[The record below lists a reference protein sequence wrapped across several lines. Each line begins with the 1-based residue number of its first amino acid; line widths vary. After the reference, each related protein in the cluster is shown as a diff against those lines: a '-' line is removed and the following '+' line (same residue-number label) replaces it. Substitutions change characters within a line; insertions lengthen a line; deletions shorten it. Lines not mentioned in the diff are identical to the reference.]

1 MSLPFGDVALSII
14 VVGHLL
20 FKIKSNVSNWS
31 KHLISIEDWSKTMM
45 SSFKIST
52 RLFFLVGLALAVFAA
67 TAVYKLYDSHDSM
80 VAERKAKLNA
90 LDENVITMLKH
101 FHDLETAGTLTREE
115 AQARALEAV
124 RPMRYEDAGYF
135 WINDMS
141 NTMVMH
147 PIKPALEGQDLSG
160 LKDPTGKHFFQE
172 FIKVVKADGEGYVDY
187 YWPKPGAEEPV
198 LKYSHVEGFAP
209 WGWIVGTG
217 VYADDLAA
225 LFYRNAVN
233 TAVVLGL
240 GAVAII
246 LMAYATVRSVVTPIR
261 SLNETMQ
268 AIAKEDVSSEI
279 PEVNRKDEVGEMAA
293 SVLVLRDS
301 VRERAQMRVREAE
314 QQQQLDAERQDGAQR
329 QEKISQSQA
338 DVMAKLGGALEKLA
352 NGDLTVQIDNMAPE
366 YAKLRD
372 DFNKAVDALAGVI
385 SSIAQSTDVV
395 NASADGISEATNN
408 LSLRT
413 EQQAASLE
421 ETAAAL
427 DEITSTVRSSSE
439 RATEANR
446 MVGETRQSTDKSGK
460 IVNEAITAMT
470 RIKDESDRIGKII
483 GVIDEIAFQTNLLAL
498 NAGVE
503 AARAGEAGRG
513 FAVVAQEVRE
523 LAQRSATAA
532 REIKELIS
540 SSATEV
546 QNGVSLV
553 QSTGAALSEIEKF
566 VNQVNDQVN
575 SIATAAKEQASAL
588 AEVNTAVN
596 QMDQMTQQNAAMV
609 EETSAA
615 SMTLTQESAQLKTML
630 RNFRLPQAGGA
641 QQRQSRAA

>member
-1 MSLPFGDVALSII
+1 
-14 VVGHLL
+14 
-20 FKIKSNVSNWS
+20 
-31 KHLISIEDWSKTMM
+31 MM
-45 SSFKIST
+45 KNFKIST
-52 RLFFLVGLALAVFAA
+52 RLYFLVGLALAVFTAA
-67 TAVYKLYDSHDSM
+67 AVYKLYDSQNSM
-80 VAERKAKLNA
+80 VQERKAKLNA
-90 LDENVITMLKH
+90 LDESMIAMFKH
-101 FHDLETAGTLTREE
+101 FHSLEVAGDMTREE
-115 AQARALEAV
+115 AQARAMEAV
-124 RPMRYEDAGYF
+124 RSMRYEADGYF
-135 WINDMS
+135 WINDM
-141 NTMVMH
+141 NNVMVMH
-147 PIKPALEGQDLSG
+147 PIKPALEGQNLVD
-160 LKDPTGKHFFQE
+160 LKDPTGKFIFQE
-172 FIKVVKADGEGYVDY
+172 MIKVVKANGEGYVDY
-187 YWPKPGAEEPV
+187 FWPKPGAEEPV

-225 LFYRNAVN
+225 LFRQNATTTGVI
-233 TAVVLGL
+233 LGL
-240 GAVAII
+240 GALAILLI
-246 LMAYATVRSVVTPIR
+246 AYATVRSVVGPIR
-261 SLNETMQ
+261 SLNATMQ
-268 AIAKEDVSSEI
+268 AIAREDVSGEV
-279 PEVNRKDEVGEMAA
+279 PEAERKDEVGEMAS

-314 QQQQLDAERQDGAQR
+314 QQQQLDAEREDGIRR
-329 QEKISQSQA
+329 QENISQSQA
-338 DVMAKLGGALEKLA
+338 DVMSKLGGALERLA
-352 NGDLTVQIDNMAPE
+352 GGDLTAQIDNIAPE

-372 DFNKAVDALAGVI
+372 DFNRAVTALGDVI
-385 SSIAQSTDVV
+385 TAIAQSTDVV
-395 NASADGISEATNN
+395 NASADGISEAANN
-408 LSLRT
+408 LSQRT

-427 DEITSTVRSSSE
+427 DEITSTVRGSSE
-439 RATEANR
+439 RAAEANR

-460 IVNEAITAMT
+460 IVTEAISAMT

-532 REIKELIS
+532 QEIKQLIS
-540 SSATEV
+540 SSANEV

-553 QSTGAALSEIEKF
+553 QSTGEALSEIEKF
-566 VNQVNDQVN
+566 VTQVNEQVN
-575 SIATAAKEQASAL
+575 SIATAAREQANAL

-615 SMTLTQESAQLKTML
+615 SLTLTQESAQLNSML
-630 RNFRLPQAGGA
+630 RNFRLPQSGGRG
-641 QQRQSRAA
+641 QQSRRAA

>member
-1 MSLPFGDVALSII
+1 MS
-14 VVGHLL
+14 
-20 FKIKSNVSNWS
+20 N
-31 KHLISIEDWSKTMM
+31 
-45 SSFKIST
+45 FKIST
-52 RLFFLVGLALAVFAA
+52 RLYFLVGLALAVFTAA
-67 TAVYKLYDSHDSM
+67 AVYKLYDSHNSM
-80 VAERKAKLNA
+80 VAERKGKLSA
-90 LDENVITMLKH
+90 LDQNVISMFQH
-101 FHDLETAGTLTREE
+101 YYDMETAGALTREE
-115 AQARALEAV
+115 AQARAIDAV
-124 RPMRYEDAGYF
+124 KPMRYEDSGYF

-141 NTMVMH
+141 NIMVMH
-147 PIKPALEGQDLSG
+147 PIKPALDGTDLAG
-160 LKDPTGKHFFQE
+160 LKDPTGKFFFQE
-172 FIKVVKADGEGYVDY
+172 FIKVVKADGQGFVDY
-187 YWPKPGAEEPV
+187 YWRKPGAEEPV
-198 LKYSHVEGFAP
+198 LKYSHVQGFAP

-217 VYADDLAA
+217 VYADDLAV
-225 LFYRNAVN
+225 LFRKNAVN
-233 TAVVLGL
+233 SAVILSL
-240 GAVAII
+240 GALAILLI
-246 LMAYATVRSVVTPIR
+246 AYATVRSVVGPIR
-261 SLNETMQ
+261 RLNATMQ
-268 AIAKEDVSSEI
+268 DIAREDVSGDV

-314 QQQQLDAERQDGAQR
+314 QQHHIDAERTQGERR
-329 QEKISQSQA
+329 QQQISQTQA
-338 DVMAKLGGALEKLA
+338 DVMSKLGNALEGLA
-352 NGDLTVQIDNMAPE
+352 GGDLTVQIDAIAPE

-372 DFNKAVDALAGVI
+372 DFNKAVNALAGVI
-385 SSIAQSTDVV
+385 STIAQSTDVV
-395 NASADGISEATNN
+395 NASADGISEAANS
-408 LSLRT
+408 LSQRT

-421 ETAAAL
+421 QTAAAL
-427 DEITSTVRSSSE
+427 DEITSTVRNSSE

-460 IVNEAITAMT
+460 IVTEAITAMT

-540 SSATEV
+540 SSAREV

-553 QSTGAALSEIEKF
+553 QSTGEALAEIETF
-566 VNQVNDQVN
+566 VTQVNEQVN
-575 SIATAAKEQASAL
+575 SIATAAREQANAL

-615 SMTLTQESAQLKTML
+615 SLTLTQESAQLNSML
-630 RNFRLPQAGGA
+630 RNFRLPQAGAG
-641 QQRQSRAA
+641 QQRRARAA

>member
-1 MSLPFGDVALSII
+1 
-14 VVGHLL
+14 
-20 FKIKSNVSNWS
+20 
-31 KHLISIEDWSKTMM
+31 MM
-45 SSFKIST
+45 SNFGIST
-52 RLFFLVGLALAVFAA
+52 RLYFLVGLALAVFTAA
-67 TAVYKLYDSHDSM
+67 AVYKLYDSHDSM
-80 VAERKAKLNA
+80 VMERKAKLNA
-90 LDENVITMLKH
+90 LDENVIALFQH

-115 AQARALEAV
+115 AQARAIEAV
-124 RPMRYEDAGYF
+124 RPMRYEDSGYF

-141 NTMVMH
+141 NIMIMH
-147 PIKPALEGQDLSG
+147 PVKPALEGKDLSG
-160 LKDPTGKHFFQE
+160 LKDPTGKFFFQE
-172 FIKVVKADGEGYVDY
+172 FIKVVNANGEGFVDY

-198 LKYSHVEGFAP
+198 LKYSHVQGFKP

-217 VYADDLAA
+217 VYGDDLAA
-225 LFYRNAVN
+225 LFVKNAAS
-233 TAVVLGL
+233 TAVILGL
-240 GAVAII
+240 GALTIL
-246 LMAYATVRSVVTPIR
+246 LMAYATVRSVVNPIR
-261 SLNETMQ
+261 SLNATMQ
-268 AIAKEDVSSEI
+268 DIASEKVSGEV
-279 PEVNRKDEVGEMAA
+279 PEVDRKDEVGEMAA

-314 QQQQLDAERQDGAQR
+314 QQQHLDDERSDSERR
-329 QEKISQSQA
+329 QQEISHSQA
-338 DVMAKLGGALEKLA
+338 SVMEKLGGALEQLA
-352 NGDLTVQIDNMAPE
+352 NGDLTVQIDNIAPE

-372 DFNKAVDALAGVI
+372 DFNRAVNALAGVI
-385 SSIAQSTDVV
+385 ASIAQSTDVV
-395 NASADGISEATNN
+395 NSSADGISEAANN

-460 IVNEAITAMT
+460 IVTEAVSAMT

-532 REIKELIS
+532 QEIKQLIS
-540 SSATEV
+540 SSAREV
-546 QNGVSLV
+546 QNGVTLV
-553 QSTGAALSEIEKF
+553 TSTGEALSEIEKF
-566 VNQVNDQVN
+566 VNQVNEQVD
-575 SIATAAKEQASAL
+575 SIATAAREQANAL

-615 SMTLTQESAQLKTML
+615 SMTLTQESTQLNTML
-630 RNFRLPQAGGA
+630 RNFRLPENAGSG
-641 QQRQSRAA
+641 QQGQRRAA

>member
-1 MSLPFGDVALSII
+1 
-14 VVGHLL
+14 
-20 FKIKSNVSNWS
+20 
-31 KHLISIEDWSKTMM
+31 MM
-45 SSFKIST
+45 SNFKIST
-52 RLFFLVGLALAVFAA
+52 RLYFLVGLALAVFAA
-67 TAVYKLYDSHDSM
+67 TAVFKLYHTHDAM
-80 VAERKAKLNA
+80 VVERKAKLNA
-90 LDENVITMLKH
+90 LDENVIAMLQH
-101 FHDLETAGTLTREE
+101 FYDLEVAGTLTREE
-115 AQARALEAV
+115 AQARATDAV
-124 RPMRYEDAGYF
+124 RSMRYEDNGYF
-135 WINDMS
+135 WINNME
-141 NTMVMH
+141 NFMVMH
-147 PIKPALEGQDLSG
+147 PLKPALEGKDLSG
-160 LKDPTGKHFFQE
+160 LKDHTDKYFFRE

-209 WGWIVGTG
+209 WGWVVGTG
-217 VYADDLAA
+217 VYGDDLAA
-225 LFYRNAVN
+225 LFRKNAFN
-233 TAVVLGL
+233 TAVILGI
-240 GAVAII
+240 GAMAI
-246 LMAYATVRSVVTPIR
+246 LAMAYATVRSVVTPIR
-261 SLNETMQ
+261 SLNETMH
-268 AIAKEDVSSEI
+268 AIAREDVSSEV
-279 PEVNRKDEVGEMAA
+279 PEAKRKDEVGEMAA

-301 VRERAQMRVREAE
+301 VRERAQLRVREAE
-314 QQQQLDAERQDGAQR
+314 QKQHRDAERAEGEVR
-329 QEKISQSQA
+329 QKEISQSQA
-338 DVMAKLGGALEKLA
+338 DVMTKLGGALERLA
-352 NGDLTVQIDNMAPE
+352 SGDLTVQIDSIAPE

-372 DFNKAVDALAGVI
+372 DFNKAVVALSDVI

-395 NASADGISEATNN
+395 NASADGISEAANN
-408 LSLRT
+408 LSQRT

-532 REIKELIS
+532 QEIKQLIS
-540 SSATEV
+540 SSANEV

-553 QSTGAALSEIEKF
+553 QSTGEALSEIEKF
-566 VNQVNDQVN
+566 VNQVNEQVN
-575 SIATAAKEQASAL
+575 SIATAAKEQANAL

-615 SMTLTQESAQLKTML
+615 SLTLTQESAQLNSML
-630 RNFRLPQAGGA
+630 RNFRLPQIGGG
-641 QQRQSRAA
+641 QQRRARAA

>member
-1 MSLPFGDVALSII
+1 MG
-14 VVGHLL
+14 
-20 FKIKSNVSNWS
+20 N
-31 KHLISIEDWSKTMM
+31 
-45 SSFKIST
+45 FKIST
-52 RLFFLVGLALAVFAA
+52 RLYFLVGLALAVFAA
-67 TAVYKLYDSHDSM
+67 AAVYKLYDSQNAM

-90 LDENVITMLKH
+90 LDESVIAMLEH
-101 FHDLETAGTLTREE
+101 FHSLETSGALTREE
-115 AQARALEAV
+115 AQSRAIEAV
-124 RPMRYEDAGYF
+124 RPMRYEADGYF
-135 WINDMS
+135 WINDM
-141 NTMVMH
+141 NKVMVMH
-147 PIKPALEGQDLSG
+147 PIKPALEGQNLGD
-160 LKDPTGKHFFQE
+160 LKDPTGKFIFQE
-172 FIKVVKADGEGYVDY
+172 MVKVVQADGEGYVDY
-187 YWPKPGAEEPV
+187 HWPKPGAEEPV

-225 LFYRNAVN
+225 LFKNNATN
-233 TAVVLGL
+233 TAVILGF
-240 GAVAII
+240 GALAILLVAW
-246 LMAYATVRSVVTPIR
+246 AVVRSVVTPIR
-261 SLNETMQ
+261 RLNATMQ
-268 AIAKEDVSSEI
+268 DIAREDVSGEV
-279 PEVNRKDEVGEMAA
+279 PEAERKDEVGEMAA

-301 VRERAQMRVREAE
+301 VRERAEMRAREAE
-314 QQQQLDAERQDGAQR
+314 QQQQLDAEREDGVRR
-329 QEKISQSQA
+329 QQNISQSQA

-352 NGDLTVQIDNMAPE
+352 SGDLTVQIDNISPE

-372 DFNKAVDALAGVI
+372 DFNQAVNALGSVI
-385 SSIAQSTDVV
+385 VSIAQSTDVV
-395 NASADGISEATNN
+395 NASADGIAEAANN

-439 RATEANR
+439 RASEANR
-446 MVGETRQSTDKSGK
+446 MVGETRQSTSKSGK
-460 IVNEAITAMT
+460 IVNEAITAMN

-532 REIKELIS
+532 QEIKQLIS
-540 SSATEV
+540 SSANEV

-553 QSTGAALSEIEKF
+553 QSTGDALSEIERF
-566 VNQVNDQVN
+566 VNQVNEQVN
-575 SIATAAKEQASAL
+575 SIATAAQEQASAL

-615 SMTLTQESAQLKTML
+615 SLTLTQESGQLNSML

>member
-1 MSLPFGDVALSII
+1 M
-14 VVGHLL
+14 
-20 FKIKSNVSNWS
+20 KN
-31 KHLISIEDWSKTMM
+31 
-45 SSFKIST
+45 FKISA
-52 RLFFLVGLALAVFAA
+52 RLYFLVGLALTVFTAA
-67 TAVYKLYDSHDSM
+67 AVYKLYDSHNAM
-80 VAERKAKLNA
+80 VMERKAKLNA
-90 LDENVITMLKH
+90 LDESVIAMLQH
-101 FHDLETAGTLTREE
+101 YYELETSGALSREE
-115 AQARALEAV
+115 AQSRALEAV
-124 RPMRYEDAGYF
+124 RPMRYEDSGYF

-141 NTMVMH
+141 NFMVMH
-147 PIKPALEGQDLSG
+147 PIKPALEGTDLAG
-160 LKDPTGKHFFQE
+160 LKDPTGKYFFQE

-217 VYADDLAA
+217 VYGDDLAA
-225 LFYRNAVN
+225 LFAKNAMN
-233 TAVVLGL
+233 TAVILGL
-240 GAVAII
+240 GALAIL
-246 LMAYATVRSVVTPIR
+246 LMAYATVRSVINPIR
-261 SLNETMQ
+261 SLNATMQ
-268 AIAKEDVSSEI
+268 DIAREDVSGDV
-279 PEVNRKDEVGEMAA
+279 PEAARKDEVGEMAA

-314 QQQQLDAERQDGAQR
+314 QQQQLDAEREDGVRR
-329 QEKISQSQA
+329 QENISQSQS
-338 DVMAKLGGALEKLA
+338 DVMTKLGGALEKLA
-352 NGDLTVQIDNMAPE
+352 SGDLTVQIDNIAPE

-372 DFNKAVDALAGVI
+372 DFNRAVAALGDVI
-385 SSIAQSTDVV
+385 SAIAQSTDVV
-395 NASADGISEATNN
+395 SSSADGISEAANN

-427 DEITSTVRSSSE
+427 DEITSTVRNSSE

-460 IVNEAITAMT
+460 IVAEAISAMT

-483 GVIDEIAFQTNLLAL
+483 VVIDEIAFQTNLLAL

-532 REIKELIS
+532 QEIKVLIS
-540 SSATEV
+540 SSANEV
-546 QNGVSLV
+546 QNGVALV
-553 QSTGAALSEIEKF
+553 QSTGDALSEIEKF
-566 VNQVNDQVN
+566 VTQVNEQVN
-575 SIATAAKEQASAL
+575 SIATAAKEQANAL

-615 SMTLTQESAQLKTML
+615 SMTLTQESAQLDTML
-630 RNFRLPQAGGA
+630 RNFRLPQPGGG
-641 QQRQSRAA
+641 QQRRHAA